1 MRRGASGERRAHCLG
16 ALGLRRAQVAQLCG
30 GLLDEFGCE
39 LDRCVPGLVGN
50 MLRSELPMG
59 SLRVEADEGAFGVRS
74 KRTGTDDIVRP
85 GGGFLLQLFFN
96 AGSSAPVSVQ

>member
-1 MRRGASGERRAHCLG
+1 M
-16 ALGLRRAQVAQLCG
+16 
-30 GLLDEFGCE
+30 LLDWG
-39 LDRCVPGLVGN
+39 VPWLIGYV
-50 MLRSELPMG
+50 LRGELPIG